1 MWWFSFD
8 FFCKKLIFQFLTY
21 DKDISSL
28 KTVVKQTQVE
38 KDRKA
43 RPSYAFGPFKHF
55 QKETKQFAMF

>member
-1 MWWFSFD
+1 
-8 FFCKKLIFQFLTY
+8 LQEINFQFLTY